1 MPGPKQ
7 PARRTRINS
16 RPRLTAHDEGVDLE
30 DETKLEDGNE
40 TNAFNQVWAFT
51 NGLVNSTFGDQ
62 SPSADVCHSNISRVV
77 NSTRLFS
84 EMIQTGEPKMFN

>member
-1 MPGPKQ
+1 
-7 PARRTRINS
+7 
-16 RPRLTAHDEGVDLE
+16 LTAGESVDLE
-30 DETKLEDGNE
+30 DETKLEDGND

-51 NGLVNSTFGDQ
+51 IGLVNSTFGDQ

-84 EMIQTGEPKMFN
+84 EMI

>member
-1 MPGPKQ
+1 MPKPLIK
-7 PARRTRINS
+7 RDSRINT
-16 RPRLTAHDEGVDLE
+16 RLRLTAGEESVDLE

-51 NGLVNSTFGDQ
+51 IGLVNSTFGDQ

-77 NSTRLFS
+77 NSTRLFG
-84 EMIQTGEPKMFN
+84 EMVQTGEPKMFN